1 MQADGSSG
9 TRPGVRGVWD
19 AQRLGLRM
27 QQAQRYLAI
36 ALGFSIPVSTALD
49 NVLSGAIVLL
59 WLLSGSYAHKLRV
72 IRANSVALAALTLF
86 VLCIVGVTWS
96 IGSSADDLLF
106 LRKYTNLLL
115 IPILVTIFT
124 QEEDRRRGLL
134 AFCAALVITLIAS
147 YGVAFGVIPT
157 GGVITGEPSDPT
169 VFKWRIPHNILM
181 AFACVLF
188 AEMARSARGRARW
201 AYVALAVLAVVNVML
216 MVKGRTG
223 YVVLAGLTLLWI
235 ANSLRWKGLIAAI
248 VLVIA
253 AFTVAY
259 QVSASFH
266 ARVDQAASEAAQW
279 RPGVATETSVGIR
292 LEFYRNTFEIVK
304 RHPLLGV
311 GTGGFFKAYESQV
324 QGTQMVPTRNPH
336 NMYLLVLV
344 QFGIL
349 GLVTLAYL
357 FYAQWRCA
365 RRLRNRSDVV
375 LAYALIVTI
384 ALSGLFNSMLI
395 DHTESMLLAW
405 TAGLLFG
412 GLEREGAAA

>member
-1 MQADGSSG
+1 MQADSSSG
-9 TRPGVRGVWD
+9 TRRGGPGFWD
-19 AQRLGLRM
+19 VHRFALRM

-49 NVLSGAIVLL
+49 NVLSGAILLL
-59 WLLSGSYAHKLRV
+59 WLVSGGYAHKLRT
-72 IRANSVALAALTLF
+72 IRSNPVALAALALF
-86 VLCIVGVTWS
+86 ALCIVGVLWS
-96 IGSSADDLLF
+96 IGSSVDDLLF
-106 LRKYTNLLL
+106 LRKYSNLLL

-124 QEEDRRRGLL
+124 EAEDRRRGLL
-134 AFCAALVITLIAS
+134 ALSAALVITLIAS
-147 YGVAFGVIPT
+147 YGLAFGVIPT
-157 GGVITGEPSDPT
+157 GGVMTGAPADPT

-181 AFACVLF
+181 AFACILF
-188 AEMARSARGRARW
+188 AEMARSTRGRERW
-201 AYVALAVLAVVNVML
+201 VWGLLAVLAVINVIL

-223 YVVLAGLTLLWI
+223 YVVLAGLTLLWV
-235 ANSLRWKGLIAAI
+235 ASSLRWKGLVAAV

-253 AFTVAY
+253 GFAVVY
-259 QVSASFH
+259 QVSDSFH
-266 ARVDQAASEAAQW
+266 ARVDQTANEAAQW

-292 LEFYRNTFEIVK
+292 LEFYRNTFEIV
-304 RHPLLGV
+304 RHHPLLGV

-324 QGTQMVPTRNPH
+324 QGTPMVPTRNPH

-349 GLVTLAYL
+349 GLAALVYL

-365 RRLRNRSDVV
+365 QRLRSRSDVV

-395 DHTESMLLAW
+395 DHTESMYLAW
-405 TAGLLFG
+405 MSGLLYG
-412 GLEREGAAA
+412 GLKSQGTAA